1 MQMMSEGL
9 PAVRSSFLGRDVYT
23 LTLTMCREPG
33 EMSLP
38 EFSCWK
44 LRIREISNKNVYQK
58 VNVENS
64 DSCQGETR
72 TGRQRYG
79 TPKPGCAM
87 ANLSLF
93 ASGPRRV
100 FYFCQLFFGELSFA
114 WRNHLTYSTHSTHS

>member
-23 LTLTMCREPG
+23 LMTLTMCWEQG

-44 LRIREISNKNVYQK
+44 LRIREISNKKVYQK
-58 VNVENS
+58 VNVKNS

-72 TGRQRYG
+72 TGRQRCG
-79 TPKPGCAM
+79 TPKPGCANM
-87 ANLSLF
+87 RHGQFESVCLRS
-93 ASGPRRV
+93 
-100 FYFCQLFFGELSFA
+100 
-114 WRNHLTYSTHSTHS
+114 